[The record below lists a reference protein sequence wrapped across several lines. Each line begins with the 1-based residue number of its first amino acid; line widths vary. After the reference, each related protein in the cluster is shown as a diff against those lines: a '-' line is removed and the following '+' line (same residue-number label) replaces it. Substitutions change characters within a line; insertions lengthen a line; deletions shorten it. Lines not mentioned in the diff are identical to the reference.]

1 MIVLGADTHKSSHT
15 IAGIAATA
23 GAMLGDKTVGD
34 GVRGFDQV
42 LQWARGFRRDRRCGR
57 SSIPSLGARRDSGD
71 CPLSGRGPTLSTIYP
86 GSRHDAFPMC
96 ATDSALA
103 GPGRSPCPAG
113 PRPLVRSLFYPM
125 SGRGCGRRRSSAASA
140 PEQLQPDGAT
150 SAGGTLAAPG

>member
-1 MIVLGADTHKSSHT
+1 MIVLGADMHKGSHT
-15 IAGIAATA
+15 IAGIAATT
-23 GAMLGDKTVGD
+23 GEMLGDKTVGV

-42 LQWARGFRRDRRCGR
+42 LDWARGLRRRGR
-57 SSIPSLGARRDSGD
+57 SSIPSLGARRGSGD
-71 CPLSGRGPTLSTIYP
+71 CLLSGRGPTLSTIYP

-125 SGRGCGRRRSSAASA
+125 SGRGCGRRRSSAASS